1 MYKSTLIPSCMFLC
15 GTATNVLW
23 ICKVKREKQV
33 PCFAVETSRGV
44 CFCFSSTRSIGLIS
58 GQTHVCSSPI
68 IWRKIHIF
76 GFFFSFT
83 INYRNQPAFY
93 SVFKQYMKIYQIY
106 AGLQPNP
113 SLMGTLN
120 VHQYDEFSHL
130 YNVYTIHQAKPHWLH
145 FEKKV
150 DNLGFGSTVN
160 TLCRTVAH
168 LWGALAMFNICG
180 TMTARNVKLWSLCG
194 CLLRDFSAQKIGFLC
209 KEKWFSF
216 CRLWISSGDTA
227 GNPANCF

>member
-1 MYKSTLIPSCMFLC
+1 MFC
-15 GTATNVLW
+15 G
-23 ICKVKREKQV
+23 R
-33 PCFAVETSRGV
+33 TSRGV

-130 YNVYTIHQAKPHWLH
+130 YNVHYPSSHIDYILR
-145 FEKKV
+145 KKV

-168 LWGALAMFNICG
+168 FYEALLQCSIY
-180 TMTARNVKLWSLCG
+180 VE
-194 CLLRDFSAQKIGFLC
+194 Q
-209 KEKWFSF
+209 
-216 CRLWISSGDTA
+216 
-227 GNPANCF
+227 